1 MHNSGFFPKKLKDS
15 TNFGV
20 IYCKNQRKWPKTKGE
35 TTKIPKSRMKG
46 SKYYGKGTI
55 LKQKYLVFEVFR
67 HFLKTQAK
75 KSRFRQIHLVY
86 LPKVGRIKKPGLNG
100 VLRHPCLACHTWRC
114 PSISEAPV
122 DTHKVLLRTL
132 QGRHVRSKS
141 TKLSQKWISRKNG
154 VSVQTCRREVLGT
167 SLWRWRWSRRSL
179 HLPHQQFHPRVM
191 TRRCH

>member
-1 MHNSGFFPKKLKDS
+1 MTKKQGGNYYNTETKDETFKKLQNEY
-15 TNFGV
+15 NFKA
-20 IYCKNQRKWPKTKGE
+20 KNIE
-35 TTKIPKSRMKG
+35 
-46 SKYYGKGTI
+46 
-55 LKQKYLVFEVFR
+55 
-67 HFLKTQAK
+67 FLKFSNIPSKPKGKNSMTQAK
-75 KSRFRQIHLVY
+75 NSRFRQIHLVY

-141 TKLSQKWISRKNG
+141 TKLSQKWMSRKNC

-167 SLWRWRWSRRSL
+167 SLWRWRWSRRWL
-179 HLPHQQFHPRVM
+179 HPPHQYFHLGAT